1 MTEYMYIV
9 SFQFSKG
16 REKKREG
23 ERRERQAGGGGR
35 ERRKQVSEGKMQ
47 KSVLV
52 GVYLSLNEHRE
63 GTLC

>member
-1 MTEYMYIV
+1 MYIV
-9 SFQFSKG
+9 SFQFRKG

-47 KSVLV
+47 KSVSV

-63 GTLC
+63 GILCCR